1 MPSVTNDDAPLLADL
16 MPWSVP
22 PPRPG
27 RAWPLA
33 PDAPSL
39 RTRWDTLLE
48 AEGPGREA
56 LFEPSRARTPH
67 SAVAQ
72 LPGHPAGTERLAHAT
87 GPCPEPVRVLRAP
100 FDEQWLIPDHRLL
113 DAARPEL
120 WRVADEHQ
128 VFVLELPPA
137 PAPGGTAPPGGPG
150 RLTLPLLATSLL
162 PFPAPRT
169 GRVRPLYRR
178 PGGAEPNLAP
188 GLAAHLGT
196 RLGRTPGPS
205 EILAWI
211 MAAVRHG
218 PRGHTV
224 PLTTDPERWERG
236 VALGRR
242 MLWLMR
248 RDGERPRLPG
258 GRRPYVR
265 APLPARP
272 AHLVHAPE
280 EEVLDLDGGRISPV
294 PAAAWEFE
302 VAGARVVE
310 SWFAARTAEPEPG
323 TLAAIRPADWPQNRT
338 SELLELLTV
347 LTLLA
352 ELGPARAELASSAE
366 GEVSA
371 SALRDAGILPVPAA
385 RRRPASVLDHQEE
398 GPEGQFTL
406 L

>member
-1 MPSVTNDDAPLLADL
+1 MPSVTNDADAPLLADL

-27 RAWPLA
+27 RTWPLS

-39 RTRWDTLLE
+39 RTRWDTLLKAE
-48 AEGPGREA
+48 APDREI
-56 LFEPSRARTPH
+56 LFEPTRARTTH
-67 SAVAQ
+67 SAVPQ
-72 LPGHPAGTERLAHAT
+72 LPGHPAGTERLAHT
-87 GPCPEPVRVLRAP
+87 TSPCPTPVRILRAP

-128 VFVLELPPA
+128 VFTVESA
-137 PAPGGTAPPGGPG
+137 PAPVPAP
-150 RLTLPLLATSLL
+150 LPLLATSLL
-162 PFPAPRT
+162 PFLAPRT
-169 GRVRPLYRR
+169 ARIRPLYRR
-178 PGGAEPNLAP
+178 PGATEPNLAP

-196 RLGRTPGPS
+196 RLGRTPEPP
-205 EILAWI
+205 ELLAWI
-211 MAAVRHG
+211 MAVVRHG

-224 PLTTDPERWERG
+224 PLTADPERWERG
-236 VALGRR
+236 VELGRR
-242 MLWLMR
+242 TLWLMR

-265 APLPARP
+265 APLPPRP
-272 AHLVHAPE
+272 VNLDYDPDEEALHL
-280 EEVLDLDGGRISPV
+280 DDGRISPV
-294 PAAAWEFE
+294 SAAAWEFE

-310 SWFAARTAEPEPG
+310 AWFAARTAEPEPG
-323 TLAAIRPADWPQNRT
+323 TLAAIRPSVWPQDWT
-338 SELLELLTV
+338 SELLELIAV

-352 ELGPARAELASSAE
+352 ELGPRREELAAEPDGSAVTAAELRE
-366 GEVSA
+366 
-371 SALRDAGILPVPAA
+371 AGVLPVPAA

>member
-1 MPSVTNDDAPLLADL
+1 MV
-16 MPWSVP
+16 
-22 PPRPG
+22 RPASPGG

-137 PAPGGTAPPGGPG
+137 PAPGGAAPPGGPG

-236 VALGRR
+236 VTLGRR

-248 RDGERPRLPG
+248 RDGERPGCPAGGGPMSARRFRRVRHTSSTRPRRRSSTSTAAASRRCRPPRGSSRWPG
-258 GRRPYVR
+258 RGWSSPGSRPGRRSRSLAPWPRSVR
-265 APLPARP
+265 PTGRRTGRP
-272 AHLVHAPE
+272 SCWNC
-280 EEVLDLDGGRISPV
+280 SPC
-294 PAAAWEFE
+294 
-302 VAGARVVE
+302 
-310 SWFAARTAEPEPG
+310 
-323 TLAAIRPADWPQNRT
+323 
-338 SELLELLTV
+338 
-347 LTLLA
+347 
-352 ELGPARAELASSAE
+352 
-366 GEVSA
+366 
-371 SALRDAGILPVPAA
+371 
-385 RRRPASVLDHQEE
+385 
-398 GPEGQFTL
+398 
-406 L
+406 